1 MTSLTIKGSS
11 VETNL
16 FLDQMDGITILSII
30 PIYVESYILY
40 YTKFKIF
47 FTLFFFFFLWACGVG
62 HLVCG
67 SGLNKY
73 TSCAREHERGIP
85 HLYSFTVSGGSR
97 GGTRGL
103 AGAMTISEAYLS
115 LG

>member
-47 FTLFFFFFLWACGVG
+47 FTLLFFVGVWVG

-97 GGTRGL
+97 GETRGL
-103 AGAMTISEAYLS
+103 ARP
-115 LG
+115 